1 MDVKCSSQLSLA
13 LKQLGLALKQLG
25 LALKQLG
32 LALKQLGLALIQ
44 LSVAL
49 RQLSLALKQL
59 GLALKQLG
67 LALKQLGLALR
78 QLSLALNQLALCSE
92 LCRSNRGICTRP
104 GLCTC
109 RHGWYGEHCD
119 KCRTTPGCVHGT
131 CHLPGQCIC
140 HKGWAGPLCDVE
152 SRYCL
157 EHSPCLNGGTCHH
170 DSSHNYTCSCPR
182 GYVGAHCEV
191 SECHS
196 NFCLHSG
203 TCLIAE
209 GTRYC
214 LCSSHY
220 TGPRCQHKMDNILSS
235 HVSCDTP
242 PCSSPQRAP
251 PCSGEN
257 CRIEVSAE
265 LVDMALTQHE
275 NPCLRHICYNGGR
288 CSMGKNI
295 SAPAC
300 RCPAPFGGPHCLQVT
315 KSSCRN
321 NPCMNGGEC
330 RATKNM
336 GAFQCICTPGFTGK
350 LCQKV
355 IQAGTTLCGGGDMNS
370 GTKPS
375 GVISCHNG
383 GQCEKSPRGR
393 NYYCKCPAN
402 FTGEFCELE
411 KKDPCSRHQCLS
423 GGICSVHASNG
434 TAACICPTGYS
445 GAVCE
450 NRQLFSACN
459 RIQCHHGGACV
470 DLPHNNFQC
479 VCRGRYEGKYCERE
493 TRHGG
498 MVIEIRTDCCNSRG
512 ESRCHSQSLLML
524 YLLTLSLLRLFIS

>member
-1 MDVKCSSQLSLA
+1 MHRKLKAKCEMLSEQVFISNQFKMTLQMQTFCKDA
-13 LKQLGLALKQLG
+13 AGVIFNGQEVRERWVELGLALKQLG

-67 LALKQLGLALR
+67 LALK
-78 QLSLALNQLALCSE
+78 QLALCSE

-300 RCPAPFGGPHCLQVT
+300 RCPAPFGGPHCLQ
-315 KSSCRN
+315 
-321 NPCMNGGEC
+321 
-330 RATKNM
+330 
-336 GAFQCICTPGFTGK
+336 
-350 LCQKV
+350 
-355 IQAGTTLCGGGDMNS
+355 
-370 GTKPS
+370 
-375 GVISCHNG
+375 
-383 GQCEKSPRGR
+383 
-393 NYYCKCPAN
+393 
-402 FTGEFCELE
+402 
-411 KKDPCSRHQCLS
+411 
-423 GGICSVHASNG
+423 
-434 TAACICPTGYS
+434 
-445 GAVCE
+445 
-450 NRQLFSACN
+450 
-459 RIQCHHGGACV
+459 
-470 DLPHNNFQC
+470 
-479 VCRGRYEGKYCERE
+479 
-493 TRHGG
+493 
-498 MVIEIRTDCCNSRG
+498 
-512 ESRCHSQSLLML
+512 
-524 YLLTLSLLRLFIS
+524 